1 MYICIFIYR
10 YIYIFIYI
18 YIYDCCF
25 LFLTTVVHESIS
37 LHEPL
42 HETFTDLHGFVLF
55 QTTNLPKLTQDLP
68 KTSWDQLKCECGQLN
83 YKIELHPMARKSQ
96 AQE

>member
-1 MYICIFIYR
+1 MY
-10 YIYIFIYI
+10 

-42 HETFTDLHGFVLF
+42 YVIFTDLHGFVLF
-55 QTTNLPKLTQDLP
+55 QKNNLPKLTQDLP
-68 KTSWDQLKCECGQLN
+68 KTSWDQIKCECGHLN
-83 YKIELHPMARKSQ
+83 YEIELHPHG
-96 AQE
+96 QEQPSASVNASRNASRSFTGLG